1 MLELM
6 TRPPQISS
14 LDDLRDLLRNLP
26 GPDEAAR
33 TTAIAREPNLIKPK
47 GSLGRL
53 EELAAWLAAWQGRHP
68 PVIDR
73 PACAT
78 FAGNHGIMVHRVSP
92 CPVEVTWQQSKNFA
106 EGGGSIN
113 AVCRSTGTEHKV
125 YDIAIDSFTRD
136 FLEGPAMDEDDFVAA
151 FNVGMAAVEPG
162 MSVFCPGEMGIG
174 NTTPAS
180 AMVMALYGG
189 KATDWVGYGAGAVG
203 PIMERKIKVVADG
216 VALHMKDHPDP
227 VEIARRLG
235 GRELAAMAGATLSG
249 RLQRVPVLLD
259 GFPCSAS
266 AAFLEAF
273 QPGALDHCRIAHAS
287 AEAGHARLTEI
298 LRQRPLINMG
308 MRLGEGTGAVL
319 AVHLLRAAVTCHTE
333 MATFE
338 EAAVA
343 RNER

>member
-1 MLELM
+1 M
-6 TRPPQISS
+6 TNAPQIKS
-14 LDDLRDLLRNLP
+14 LDHLREILRNLP

-33 TTAIAREPNLIKPK
+33 AAAIARESNLIKPK
-47 GSLGRL
+47 GALGRL
-53 EELAAWLAAWQGRHP
+53 EELTAWLAAWQGRHP
-68 PVIDR
+68 PVMDR
-73 PACAT
+73 PAAAT
-78 FAGNHGIMVHRVSP
+78 FAGNHGIMKHRVSP

-106 EGGGSIN
+106 QGGGSIN
-113 AVCRSTGTEHKV
+113 AFCRSTGTEHKT
-125 YDIAIDSFTRD
+125 YDIAIDSFTHD
-136 FLEGPAMDEDDFVAA
+136 FLERPAMDEDDFCAA
-151 FNVGMAAVEPG
+151 FNVGMAAVERG

-189 KATDWVGYGAGAVG
+189 TAEQWTGYGAGAVG
-203 PIMERKIKVVADG
+203 PIMERKIKVVNDG
-216 VALHMKDHPDP
+216 VAKHTADNPDA

-235 GRELAAMAGATLSG
+235 GRELAAMAGAALSG

-273 QPGALDHCRIAHAS
+273 QPGALDHCQIAHAS
-287 AEAGHARLTEI
+287 AEVGHTILTRKLAKDPI
-298 LRQRPLINMG
+298 LHMG

-319 AVHLLRAAVTCHTE
+319 AVHLLRAAVSCHTG

-338 EAAVA
+338 EAAVS
-343 RNER
+343 RNQR

>member
-1 MLELM
+1 MLK
-6 TRPPQISS
+6 TAAPQIAS
-14 LDDLRDLLRNLP
+14 LDHLREILRNLP
-26 GPDEAAR
+26 GPDLAAR
-33 TTAIAREPNLIKPK
+33 DAALARQAELAKPA

-53 EELAAWLAAWQGRHP
+53 EEIAVWLAAWQGRHP
-68 PVIDR
+68 PTIDR
-73 PACAT
+73 PAAAT
-78 FAGNHGIMVHRVSP
+78 FAGNHGIMKHRVSP

-113 AVCRSTGTEHKV
+113 AFCRSTGTEHKV

-151 FNVGMAAVEPG
+151 FNVGMAAVDPG

-180 AMVMALYGG
+180 AMAMAIFGG
-189 KATDWVGYGAGAVG
+189 TAEQWTGYGAGAVG
-203 PIMERKIKVVADG
+203 PIMERKIRVVADG
-216 VALHMKDHPDP
+216 VAKHTADAPDA

-259 GFPCSAS
+259 GFPCTAS
-266 AAFLEAF
+266 AVFLEAF
-273 QPGALDHCRIAHAS
+273 QPGALDHCRISHAS
-287 AEAGHARLTEI
+287 AEVGHRMLTEQ
-298 LRQRPLINMG
+298 LKHRPLLHMD

-319 AVHLLRAAVTCHTE
+319 AVHLLRAAVACHTQ
-333 MATFE
+333 MATFA

-343 RNER
+343 RAER

>member
-1 MLELM
+1 MA
-6 TRPPQISS
+6 PQISS
-14 LDDLRDLLRNLP
+14 LNDLRAILRDLP

-33 TTAIAREPNLIKPK
+33 AAAIEREPHLTKPK

-53 EELAAWLAAWQGRHP
+53 EELAAWLCAWQGRHP
-68 PVIDR
+68 PVMDR
-73 PACAT
+73 PAAAT
-78 FAGNHGIMVHRVSP
+78 FAGNHGVMAHKVSP
-92 CPVEVTWQQSKNFA
+92 CPVEVTWQQSKNFG
-106 EGGGSIN
+106 EGGGAIN
-113 AVCRSTGTEHKV
+113 AMCRSTGTAFKV

-151 FNVGMAAVEPG
+151 FNVGMAAVDEG

-180 AMVMALYGG
+180 AMMFALYGG
-189 KATDWVGYGAGAVG
+189 APEDWVGYGAGAVG
-203 PIMERKIKVVADG
+203 PMLERKIQVVADG
-216 VALHMKDHPDP
+216 VALHMKDNPDA

-259 GFPCSAS
+259 GFPCTA
-266 AAFLEAF
+266 AVAFLDAF

-287 AEAGHARLTEI
+287 AEAGHALAAER
-298 LRQRPLINMG
+298 LRQRPLLRMG
-308 MRLGEGTGAVL
+308 MRLGEGTGGVL
-319 AVHLLRAAVTCHTE
+319 AVNLLRAAVVCHAE
-333 MATFE
+333 MATYE

-343 RNER
+343 RTER